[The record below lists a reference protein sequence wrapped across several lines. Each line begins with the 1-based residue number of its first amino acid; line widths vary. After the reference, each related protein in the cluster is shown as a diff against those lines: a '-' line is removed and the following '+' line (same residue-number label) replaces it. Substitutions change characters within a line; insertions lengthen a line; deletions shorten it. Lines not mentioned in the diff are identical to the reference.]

1 MAQSTIKQGA
11 WEGKIVM
18 IREGTPIV
26 PQSAC
31 MAYARGI
38 WQRTGAVSDG
48 KGALWMPVG
57 VHGGAL

>member
-26 PQSAC
+26 PQSVC

-38 WQRTGAVSDG
+38 TGNEQEGRSRMAKVPSG
-48 KGALWMPVG
+48 CL
-57 VHGGAL
+57 